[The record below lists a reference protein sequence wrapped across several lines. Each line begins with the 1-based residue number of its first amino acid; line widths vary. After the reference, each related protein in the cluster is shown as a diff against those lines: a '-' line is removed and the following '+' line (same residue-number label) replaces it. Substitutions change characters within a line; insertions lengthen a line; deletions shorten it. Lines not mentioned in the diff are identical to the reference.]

1 MDEQRPTPAE
11 PPTGKN
17 LLILAMMALAIIG
30 TLVATSMMVGG

>member
-1 MDEQRPTPAE
+1 MADRPPAPAE

-30 TLVATSMMVGG
+30 ALVAASMMVGG